1 MSKRQI
7 KKLEEIIER
16 EMKKENPNEE
26 VIVMSKIAINKN
38 KERIKNWELRIKEK
52 IKKEKKYINILEE
65 RGLEQILEEEM
76 KKENPNEA
84 FVKMAK
90 RAINRNK

>member
-7 KKLEEIIER
+7 KRLEQIIER

-26 VIVMSKIAINKN
+26 VIGMAKVAINKN

-52 IKKEKKYINILEE
+52 IKNEKKYINISEE
-65 RGLEQILEEEM
+65 TGLEQKIEEEM
-76 KKENPNEA
+76 KKEKPNKA

>member
-16 EMKKENPNEE
+16 EMIKENPNEE